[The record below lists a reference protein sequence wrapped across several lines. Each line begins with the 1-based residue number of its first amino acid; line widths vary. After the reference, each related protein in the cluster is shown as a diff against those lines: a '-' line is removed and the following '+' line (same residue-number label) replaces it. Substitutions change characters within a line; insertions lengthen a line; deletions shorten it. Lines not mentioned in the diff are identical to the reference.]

1 MIPACFD
8 AAIFAPSLI
17 HRRLL
22 LRDETRH
29 EAFCPASLH
38 DGTPTSVGVPS
49 LFRSRPAK
57 QRRSLDRILGSGMF
71 PRLVERSP

>member
-22 LRDETRH
+22 LRDETR
-29 EAFCPASLH
+29 
-38 DGTPTSVGVPS
+38 
-49 LFRSRPAK
+49 
-57 QRRSLDRILGSGMF
+57 
-71 PRLVERSP
+71 PRGFLPGIIA